1 MEPTNASTTTDSP
14 GAESENVRLVRLV
27 RRLFEAFY
35 SANEASMSSV
45 VSMDFVTHTSDG
57 GTGNAEGWKSLAH
70 QLMAAMPDNET
81 KIDDIFGADN
91 RVAVR
96 YTSRGTL
103 TGELFGVKPTGR
115 SLTTSGIEIYRLDGD
130 RIVEVW
136 GQYDMSELFNPRQ

>member
-1 MEPTNASTTTDSP
+1 MESTT
-14 GAESENVRLVRLV
+14 ESTVNQTTNSESGNVDRV
-27 RRLFEAFY
+27 RRLFKAFY
-35 SANEASMSSV
+35 SADEAV
-45 VSMDFVTHTSDG
+45 LNTLVSPEFVTHTSDG

-70 QLMAAMPDNET
+70 KLIEAMPDNT
-81 KIDDIFGADN
+81 TDIDDIFGGGD

-103 TGELFGVKPTGR
+103 TGELFGVQPTGR
-115 SLTTSGIEIYRLDGD
+115 LLTTSGIEIYRLAND